1 MDLPEFSTG
10 YWPLLLIVLFFVIIA
25 GRYFLFSGIFY
36 FIFYSKDS
44 NKWADRKV
52 NKANFK
58 EGQLRKEMKYSTIN
72 AFIFAIV
79 AMLTVLLW
87 QKGIMKVYVN
97 IDEYPLWYLPA
108 SLVIYL
114 FLQETYYYWIHRW
127 MHFPKVFKIV
137 HLVHHQ
143 SKISSPFTAF
153 SFHPIEG
160 LLQAI
165 ILPVLFLFVPIHLY
179 VLIIILTIMS
189 ITSVIN
195 HLGIEIYPKKSY
207 SWFAKWVIGASHHSL
222 HHTRTTYNYGL
233 FFTIWD
239 RWLHTESEG
248 FEEVFK
254 GEKKTGFV
262 KSISQP

>member
-10 YWPLLLIVLFFVIIA
+10 YWPLLLFVLFFVIIA
-25 GRYFLFSGIFY
+25 GRYFLVSGIFY
-36 FIFYSKDS
+36 FIFYQKGV
-44 NKWADRKV
+44 NKWTDRKI
-52 NKANFK
+52 NQANFRK
-58 EGQLRKEMKYSTIN
+58 GQLRKEMKYSTIN
-72 AFIFAIV
+72 AIIFAFI
-79 AMLTVLLW
+79 AMLTIILW
-87 QKGIMKVYVN
+87 QRGFMKVYLN
-97 IDEYPLWYLPA
+97 IDEYPLWYLPV

-127 MHFPKVFKIV
+127 MHIPSVFKIV

-165 ILPVLFLFVPIHLY
+165 ILPGLFLFVPIHLY
-179 VLIIILTIMS
+179 VLILILTIMS

-207 SWFAKWVIGASHHSL
+207 SWFGKWIIGASHHSL
-222 HHTRTTYNYGL
+222 HHTRFNYNYGL

-239 RWLHTESEG
+239 RWLKTESDG
-248 FEEVFK
+248 FEEVFN
-254 GEKKTGFV
+254 GEKN
-262 KSISQP
+262 